1 MQQSQMIGR
10 AKACQFNKPS
20 GQRIAHWP
28 PPCSLKVFFMSA
40 ITPVKSLVAT
50 AKSETKAV
58 TPQQAFDQLQAGTA
72 TLIDIRDIR
81 ELQREGEIDGA
92 FHAPRGMLEFW
103 ADPQSPYHKE
113 VFAQSGNL
121 ILFCASSWRSALA
134 AKTLQDMGMT
144 NIFDM
149 DGGFNGWKSAGL
161 PIETA

>member
-1 MQQSQMIGR
+1 
-10 AKACQFNKPS
+10 
-20 GQRIAHWP
+20 
-28 PPCSLKVFFMSA
+28 MSI
-40 ITPVKSLVAT
+40 ITPVKSLVAK

-58 TPQQAFDQLQAGTA
+58 TPQQAFDQLRARTA
-72 TLIDIRDIR
+72 ILIDIRDIR
-81 ELQREGEIDGA
+81 ELQREGQIDGA

-113 VFAQSGNL
+113 VFAQAGNL

-134 AKTLQDMGMT
+134 AKTLQDMGLT

-149 DGGFNGWKSAGL
+149 EGGFNGWKSAGL

>member
-1 MQQSQMIGR
+1 
-10 AKACQFNKPS
+10 
-20 GQRIAHWP
+20 
-28 PPCSLKVFFMSA
+28 MSI
-40 ITPVKSLVAT
+40 ITPVKSLVAK

-58 TPQQAFDQLQAGTA
+58 TPQQAFDQLRARTA
-72 TLIDIRDIR
+72 ILIDIRDIR
-81 ELQREGEIDGA
+81 ELQREGQIDGA

-103 ADPQSPYHKE
+103 VDPQSPYHKE
-113 VFAQSGNL
+113 VFAQAGNL

-149 DGGFNGWKSAGL
+149 EGGFNGWKSAGL

>member
-1 MQQSQMIGR
+1 MLARRKLATS
-10 AKACQFNKPS
+10 
-20 GQRIAHWP
+20 IAT
-28 PPCSLKVFFMSA
+28 KVFMST
-40 ITPVKSLVAT
+40 IIPVKSLVAT

-58 TPQQAFDQLQAGTA
+58 SPQQAFDWSKAGTA
-72 TLIDIRDIR
+72 ILIDIRDIR
-81 ELQREGEIDGA
+81 ELKREGRIVAA

-103 ADPQSPYHKE
+103 ADPQSPYHKR
-113 VFAQSGNL
+113 VFAHSGNL

-149 DGGFNGWKSAGL
+149 EGGFNGWKSAGL